1 MIVGQ
6 CKLATE
12 PRPPFNTQIMK
23 TGAIL
28 TERETETV
36 KRHLRVLDKLST
48 ERRILEKVRMIHL
61 TVNKAQR
68 RAIKAKERTR

>member
-1 MIVGQ
+1 
-6 CKLATE
+6 
-12 PRPPFNTQIMK
+12 MK

-28 TERETETV
+28 AQRETEAIQ
-36 KRHLRVLDKLST
+36 RHLRTLDKLST

-68 RAIKAKERTR
+68 RALKAKKI